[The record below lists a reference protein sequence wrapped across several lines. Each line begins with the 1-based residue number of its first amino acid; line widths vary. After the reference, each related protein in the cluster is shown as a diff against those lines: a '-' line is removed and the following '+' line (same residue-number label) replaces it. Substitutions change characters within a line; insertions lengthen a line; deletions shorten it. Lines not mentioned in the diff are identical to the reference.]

1 MSGIAN
7 ALGPV
12 FLLILFGAWLRRQ
25 GFPAQSFWPQAERFT
40 YYVLFPAML
49 VSKLATAEVG
59 DEPLLPTL
67 AAILFMLI
75 GGSALLMLLRHRL
88 ADNGPAFTSVFQG
101 GIRFNTYIGLA
112 CADALYGD
120 AGLVLAAVTVAIM
133 IPLIN
138 VLCVLAFH
146 LVVHRGNL
154 GPSSLAR
161 SLLGNPLILGC
172 LVGILLNQ
180 SGVGLPGWSHQTLAL
195 LGSAALPIG
204 LLAVGV
210 ALDLRALRGAGKE
223 LIASTLFR
231 FGVMPLLL
239 VGLLQLWPL
248 APLNAQV
255 LLLFSVL
262 PTASSAY
269 ILARQLGGDTVLM
282 ANITTLQTLAGF
294 LFTSLWVVAGQ
305 SLWPVQ

>member
-1 MSGIAN
+1 MSGIVN

-12 FLLILFGAWLRRQ
+12 FLLILFGAWLRQR
-25 GFPAQSFWPQAERFT
+25 GFPGESFWPQAERFT
-40 YYVLFPAML
+40 YYILFPAML
-49 VSKLATAEVG
+49 VSKLAIAEVG
-59 DEPLLPTL
+59 DSPLLPTL
-67 AAILFMLI
+67 AAVAFMLL
-75 GGSALLMLLRHRL
+75 GGSALMVSLRHRL

-120 AGLVLAAVTVAIM
+120 PGLVLAAVTVAIM
-133 IPLIN
+133 IPIIN

-154 GPSSLAR
+154 GAGSLAR
-161 SLLGNPLILGC
+161 SLLSNPLILGC
-172 LVGILLNQ
+172 LMGILLNQ
-180 SGVGLPGWSHQTLAL
+180 SGIGLPGWSHQTLSL

-223 LIASTLFR
+223 LIGSTLFR
-231 FGVMPLLL
+231 FGVMPVMLI
-239 VGLLQLWPL
+239 GLLQLWPL
-248 APLNAQV
+248 PPLNAQI
-255 LLLFSVL
+255 LLLFAVL

-294 LFTSLWVVAGQ
+294 LLTSLWVIFAQ
-305 SLWPVQ
+305 SLWPIS